1 MKGQMQTR
9 NYGTRTYAIQQ
20 FIINDTGEIENFLIV
35 DLLLYNIRQQSLL
48 VPWYYNVSIQ

>member
-9 NYGTRTYAIQQ
+9 NYGTMTYAIQQ
-20 FIINDTGEIENFLIV
+20 FIINDTGEIEHFLIV